1 MTKFFNIFYNTGGVG
16 GKGISGIIGSFE
28 INLILL
34 AGTGISVL
42 LAADSVQRTFLMLVS
57 AQTTGSTSS
66 FLICL

>member
-1 MTKFFNIFYNTGGVG
+1 MKKFFNIFYNTGGVG
-16 GKGISGIIGSFE
+16 GKGISGIIDSFE
-28 INLILL
+28 ISLILL

-42 LAADSVQRTFLMLVS
+42 LAADSVQSAFLMLAS